1 MKKSMALLLVAV
13 TVALAVPAFAEL
25 QNVVVGGEIR
35 IRGNWYDFDN
45 DANALA
51 LTEQR
56 TRLSVRADFTDNVS
70 AFIELDEYS
79 IWGEETR
86 SDYLTGLDSRPQG
99 DVAVHQAYIEAKEMW
114 GTALKARIGR
124 QEIKLG
130 GSMLVGANE
139 SAPFFTGLS
148 FDALRLSYVTDQFS
162 VDAIMAKVAE
172 NSPVQEDSDVDLYG
186 VYGSYLGIENVTL
199 DAYWL
204 FIRDSGS
211 VLGGA
216 TVAGSLDTHTFG
228 LRGAGTL
235 GAFDF
240 EAEAAY
246 QLVDWEDIIDSSDAW
261 AVNAVLGYTFDTTY
275 TPRVFLSGAAYSG
288 DKDNDNLSFNRLYS
302 DIRYSKVLDTLLN
315 NAMTN
320 FWTVQGGVSVM
331 PVEKVKLELS
341 GGYFARVEDYNT
353 NNDEIGAEINVSGLY
368 KYSEDLAIKAGYTH
382 FFNLGDNDVARLDT
396 FDVGNIPI
404 VDDVNYFSAETQ
416 IKF

>member
-172 NSPVQEDSDVDLYG
+172 NSPV
-186 VYGSYLGIENVTL
+186 
-199 DAYWL
+199 
-204 FIRDSGS
+204 
-211 VLGGA
+211 
-216 TVAGSLDTHTFG
+216 
-228 LRGAGTL
+228 
-235 GAFDF
+235 
-240 EAEAAY
+240 
-246 QLVDWEDIIDSSDAW
+246 
-261 AVNAVLGYTFDTTY
+261 
-275 TPRVFLSGAAYSG
+275 
-288 DKDNDNLSFNRLYS
+288 
-302 DIRYSKVLDTLLN
+302 
-315 NAMTN
+315 
-320 FWTVQGGVSVM
+320 
-331 PVEKVKLELS
+331 
-341 GGYFARVEDYNT
+341 
-353 NNDEIGAEINVSGLY
+353 
-368 KYSEDLAIKAGYTH
+368 
-382 FFNLGDNDVARLDT
+382 
-396 FDVGNIPI
+396 
-404 VDDVNYFSAETQ
+404 
-416 IKF
+416 